1 MEEWKQII
9 DYPDY
14 EISNQG
20 NVKSKRIKDTGKIL
34 KPCLG
39 KNGYYS
45 VKLWK
50 DTGKTFNVHKLVAF
64 AFLNNPDNKP
74 CIDHIN
80 RIKTDNRVENL
91 RYSTFSENVCNH
103 DRPCGKTNERF
114 IYEHSK
120 GGYQVQCYR
129 QGLRVSKHFKTF
141 DEAKTFRDIEVNGN
155 L

>member
-9 DYPDY
+9 DYPEY

-20 NVKSKRIKDTGKIL
+20 NVRSKRVSKKGKLL
-34 KPCLG
+34 KPTKAG
-39 KNGYYS
+39 NGYLT

-50 DTGKTFNVHKLVAF
+50 DVAKTFTVHKLVAT
-64 AFLNNPDNKP
+64 AFLDNPDNKD
-74 CIDHIN
+74 CVDHIN
-80 RIKTDNRVENL
+80 RNKNDNRIENL
-91 RYSTFSENVCNH
+91 RWASFSENLCNH
-103 DRPCGKTNERF
+103 DRPCGKTQERF
-114 IYEHSK
+114 IYEHPR

-129 QGLRVSKHFKTF
+129 QGFRISKHFKTF